1 MDRSLFDAAR
11 RRPVLLLAV
20 ATALFFAL
28 MAVQAQAD
36 THAPSTVTLCA
47 NPSGQLTIAP
57 QSGCLVNATAFEV
70 ATGEGLDDAI
80 ANLAAADAALADRL
94 DTLETIVED
103 LVTANTELTTRVT
116 DLETANTDLADS
128 LGAAEGR
135 IDDLESLVSELE
147 DLVDGL
153 LGAVDLSADVEALQ
167 ATFDGVTRDGDT
179 LLFDGMNVQVVNG
192 TGTTDGEPNGIGNL
206 IIGYNTVLINGYN
219 RSGSHYLV
227 VGDEHDYTAF
237 GGIVAG
243 FSNIASGD
251 WASVSGGPFNEAS
264 GDFASVSAGT
274 FNTASGDYASVSG
287 GSGNTASGD
296 FAKVSAGFRNTASG
310 ERASVSGGQ
319 LNVASG
325 FLSSILGGSGI
336 TVSDDNGTSPQ

>member
-11 RRPVLLLAV
+11 RRPALLLAV
-20 ATALFFAL
+20 ATALFVAL

-47 NPSGQLTIAP
+47 NPGNQLTIAP
-57 QSGCLVNATAFEV
+57 ASGCPGNTTAFQV
-70 ATGEGLDDAI
+70 ATGDGLDDAI
-80 ANLAAADAALADRL
+80 ANLEAADTALADRL
-94 DTLETIVED
+94 DTLETTVED

-116 DLETANTDLADS
+116 DLETANTDLADR
-128 LGAAEGR
+128 LEAAEGR

-153 LGAVDLSADVEALQ
+153 LGAVDLSAEVEALQ

-192 TGTTDGEPNGIGNL
+192 TDTTDGAPNGTGNL
-206 IIGYNTVLINGYN
+206 IVGYDTARLVNSDK
-219 RSGSHYLV
+219 SGSHYLV
-227 VGDEHDYTAF
+227 IGDNHNYTAF

-243 FSNIASGD
+243 LENIASGD
-251 WASVSGGPFNEAS
+251 YASVSGGPFNEAS
-264 GDFASVSAGT
+264 GEFASVSAGT
-274 FNTASGDYASVSG
+274 FNTASGKWASVTGGSGHVASGDLASVSG
-287 GSGNTASGD
+287 
-296 FAKVSAGFRNTASG
+296 GFRNTASG

-325 FLSSILGGSGI
+325 FLSSILGGNGI